1 VDVAGPNNRADGIFQ
16 HVYIYRDS
24 GHFQHIPIS
33 TVDVSNTFQYPQ
45 WKFPTLS
52 NMNIGIF
59 LYISLHIMEF
69 SNILQHI

>member
-1 VDVAGPNNRADGIFQ
+1 MDVAEPDNRADRIFQ

-33 TVDVSNTFQYPQ
+33 TVEVSNTFQYPQ
-45 WKFPTLS
+45 WKFPALS

-59 LYISLHIMEF
+59 LYISLYIAKF

>member
-1 VDVAGPNNRADGIFQ
+1 MVDVAEPNNRADGIFQ

-33 TVDVSNTFQYPQ
+33 TVEFS
-45 WKFPTLS
+45 TLS

-59 LYISLHIMEF
+59 LNISLHIVEF
-69 SNILQHI
+69 SNILQHK